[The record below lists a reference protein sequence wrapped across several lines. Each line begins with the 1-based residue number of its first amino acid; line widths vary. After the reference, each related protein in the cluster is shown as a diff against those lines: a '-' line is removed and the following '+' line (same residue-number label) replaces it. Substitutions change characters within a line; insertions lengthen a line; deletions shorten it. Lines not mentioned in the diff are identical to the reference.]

1 MVFVMSL
8 YKVRTADIPVFS
20 SAFNPTGIWPRVAN
34 TLPGYVHADLMV
46 RSGSPTVFLLLQF
59 WETAESFQMAQ
70 RSEAFQNLIGFLATI
85 ATGYL
90 DLGIFGFRSAITRTG
105 MAGQANSARW

>member
-1 MVFVMSL
+1 
-8 YKVRTADIPVFS
+8 
-20 SAFNPTGIWPRVAN
+20 
-34 TLPGYVHADLMV
+34 
-46 RSGSPTVFLLLQF
+46 VFLLLQF